1 MGPNAAMLGKDDSA
15 PSGRAIIANK
25 QGGQT
30 EISLLMDRHRH
41 LKKRTY
47 QRIWDLIRQ
56 YKKQQWWIRVTDNEE
71 NVKFVGFNKPVTMR
85 DEMVKR
91 LEKSGAPPE
100 AVQQQ
105 MMQLEQASADPMVAQ
120 QLEQVVRTENV
131 PADMWMDITLEE
143 VPDVASVQE
152 EQFQQLTSLAPAVVF
167 PPQVYIKAS
176 SLRNKKELLEEL
188 EKPSQPD
195 PMEQQF
201 AQAQAQQVIE
211 KTAAEIEKLKAETLK
226 VRAEALKAKVEADTA
241 DAQLGMITD
250 PRGVQAGAQ
259 PDPAPAMAGSV
270 PESPPPGVPT
280 GAPMPPPGI

>member
-1 MGPNAAMLGKDDSA
+1 
-15 PSGRAIIANK
+15 
-25 QGGQT
+25 
-30 EISLLMDRHRH
+30 MDRHRH

-56 YKKQQWWIRVTDNEE
+56 YKKQQWWVRVTDNEE
-71 NVKFVGFNKPVTMR
+71 NVKFVGFNRPVTMR

-91 LEKSGAPPE
+91 LEGSGAPPE
-100 AVQQQ
+100 AIQQQ
-105 MMQLEQASADPMVAQ
+105 MMQLQQAEADPMMAAQ
-120 QLEQVVRTENV
+120 LQTVVRTENV

-167 PPQVYIKAS
+167 PPKVYIKAS

-211 KTAAEIEKLKAETLK
+211 KTAAEIAKLKAETLK
-226 VRAEALKAKVEADTA
+226 VSAEALKAKVEADTA

-250 PRGVQAGAQ
+250 PRVVQAGALPMA
-259 PDPAPAMAGSV
+259 PDAPMNPAPAMAGPV
-270 PESPPPGVPT
+270 PESPPPGVT
-280 GAPMPPPGI
+280 GAPPMPPPGI